1 MALADRKMDKAIS
14 LLNRV
19 KIKCVNNRNLMDYS
33 REKFGVASAAEFEH
47 LWNEY
52 VRAKEYERK
61 FRENTEQLN
70 YYCDHLLELL
80 MKLQVMDSDIWV
92 GQALAIADDREMVE
106 IRHKLNSQRQILRER
121 IEYNEKTKNDFLK
134 NINAVIEENP
144 ENKEELL
151 KIVEEYI
158 G

>member
-1 MALADRKMDKAIS
+1 
-14 LLNRV
+14 
-19 KIKCVNNRNLMDYS
+19 
-33 REKFGVASAAEFEH
+33 
-47 LWNEY
+47 
-52 VRAKEYERK
+52 
-61 FRENTEQLN
+61 
-70 YYCDHLLELL
+70 